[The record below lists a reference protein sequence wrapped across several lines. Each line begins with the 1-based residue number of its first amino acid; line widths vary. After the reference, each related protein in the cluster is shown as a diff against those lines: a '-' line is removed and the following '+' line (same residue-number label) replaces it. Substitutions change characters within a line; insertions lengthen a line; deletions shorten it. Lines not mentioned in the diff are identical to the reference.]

1 MTKKNL
7 WLGILAIILVFTM
20 TVVGCDDGSTNDND
34 SPPATPTGLTGNAV
48 SATSVQLTWN
58 SVSGA
63 TEYWIERKEDGQ
75 SSYVSSGR
83 PTSASYTVTGL
94 KANTKYFFHVAAYN
108 SSNGL
113 GSYSTDISVTTNQ
126 IAIPAPTG
134 VSAQAVNG
142 SSSIIKV
149 SWNAV
154 TVDGA
159 TSINYEVYYKLYNAS
174 DTTTASLTKAG
185 SYPASGTEIQV
196 TDLTALTDYI
206 FYVKATTRSIISS
219 DGVDS
224 NFSASYARAKTNVA
238 APATVSHT
246 KIDNTSIT
254 LNWTAVPSATSYK
267 VYMSVL
273 ESVTGN
279 NDIGSATLKTTVST
293 NSATITGLT
302 NTTSYNFFV
311 RASNA
316 DGDGTAKYYALTY
329 LIGGW

>member
-1 MTKKNL
+1 MANKKN
-7 WLGILAIILVFTM
+7 WLGMLVVVLVFGM
-20 TVVGCDDGSTNDND
+20 TVVGCEDDSSDTD

-63 TEYWIERKEDGQ
+63 TEYQIERKEDGQ
-75 SSYVSSGR
+75 SSYVSSGY
-83 PTSASYTVTGL
+83 PTSTSHTVTGL
-94 KANTKYFFHVAAYN
+94 KANTKYFFRVAAYN
-108 SSNGL
+108 SNGL
-113 GSYSTDISVTTNQ
+113 GSYSSDVSVTTSQ
-126 IAIPAPTG
+126 ISVSVPTG
-134 VSAQAVNG
+134 VTAQAVNG
-142 SSSIIKV
+142 SSSIMNV

-159 TSINYEVYYKLYNAS
+159 TSVNYEVYYKLYNAS
-174 DTTTASLTKAG
+174 DTTTSSLTKFG

-196 TDLTALTDYI
+196 TNLTALTDYI
-206 FYVKATTRSIISS
+206 FYVKATTRSILSS
-219 DGVDS
+219 EGVDS
-224 NFSASYARAKTNVA
+224 DFSAAYARAKTNVA
-238 APATVSHT
+238 APATVNHT

-273 ESVTGN
+273 ESITGD

-311 RASNA
+311 RASNT

>member
-1 MTKKNL
+1 MVNKRFL
-7 WLGILAIILVFTM
+7 LGILVMSLVFGM
-20 TVVGCDDGSTNDND
+20 TVVGCDNGSTDDNN
-34 SPPATPTGLTGNAV
+34 PPATPTGLTGNAV
-48 SATSVQLTWN
+48 SATSVQLTWD

-108 SSNGL
+108 SNGL
-113 GSYSTDISVTTNQ
+113 GSYSADIYVTTNQ
-126 IAIPAPTG
+126 ISVPAPTG
-134 VSAQAVNG
+134 VSASAVNG
-142 SSSIIKV
+142 TSNIIKV

-159 TSINYEVYYKLYNAS
+159 SSINYEVYYKTYNAS
-174 DTTTASLTKAG
+174 DTTTASLTKFG
-185 SYPASGTEIQV
+185 TYPASGTEIQV
-196 TDLTALTDYI
+196 TNLTALTDYI
-206 FYVKATTRSIISS
+206 FYVKATTRSILST

-224 NFSASYARAKTNVA
+224 DYNATYARAKTNVA
-238 APATVSHT
+238 APSTVSHT

-254 LNWTAVPSATSYK
+254 LNWSAVTSATSYK

-273 ESVTGN
+273 SSVTGN
-279 NDIGSATLKTTVST
+279 NDISSATLKTTVST
-293 NSATITGLT
+293 NSATITGLS

-311 RASNA
+311 SASNA
-316 DGDGTAKYYALTY
+316 DGEGAAKYYALTY
-329 LIGGW
+329 LTGGW

>member
-1 MTKKNL
+1 MVNKRFL
-7 WLGILAIILVFTM
+7 LGILVLALVFGM
-20 TVVGCDDGSTNDND
+20 TVVGCDNGSGDND

-75 SSYVSSGR
+75 SNYVSSGR
-83 PTSASYTVTGL
+83 PTSASHTVTGL
-94 KANTKYFFHVAAYN
+94 KANTRYSFHVAAYN
-108 SSNGL
+108 ANGL
-113 GSYSTDISVTTNQ
+113 GSYSADISVTTNQ
-126 IAIPAPTG
+126 ISVPAPTG
-134 VSAQAVNG
+134 VSASAVNG
-142 SSSIIKV
+142 SSSIIRV

-159 TSINYEVYYKLYNAS
+159 SSINYEVYYKLYNAS

-185 SYPASGTEIQV
+185 SYPSSGTEIQV
-196 TDLTALTDYI
+196 TNLTALTDYI

-224 NFSASYARAKTNVA
+224 DYSTTYARAKTNVA
-238 APATVSHT
+238 VPDTISHT

-273 ESVTGN
+273 ESITGN
-279 NDIGSATLKTTVST
+279 NDISSATLKTTVST
-293 NSATITGLT
+293 NSATITGLN

-329 LIGGW
+329 LFGGW